1 MHIREEQL
9 SHSSP
14 KLKAALT
21 TKSNEAK
28 QVIEVKESTLESFQ
42 KE

>member
-14 KLKAALT
+14 KLKAALIS
-21 TKSNEAK
+21 KSNEAK
-28 QVIEVKESTLESFQ
+28 ELNEVKECTLESFQ